1 METEVENRF
10 AWTWSEYVKA
20 LHLDPN
26 LTFRKFCERVHT
38 DRQCIQK
45 WASRRG
51 HSVLRLK
58 KELFAVEP
66 AQDSSPTIP
75 FSKEY
80 LSQRGSIPSFSRVV
94 PIKEPEEALSLLGI
108 SVTFT
113 SGTIVIIKQG
123 TPSGVIKLIQ
133 AYERKDGELCM
144 L

>member
-1 METEVENRF
+1 MEPEAENRF

-26 LTFRKFCERVHT
+26 LTLRKFCERVHT
-38 DRQCIQK
+38 DRQCMQK

-58 KELFAVEP
+58 KELLAVE
-66 AQDSSPTIP
+66 AGQNSIPTTP
-75 FSKEY
+75 FSKEC
-80 LSQRGSIPSFSRVV
+80 LSERSSTPSFSRVV
-94 PIKEPEEALSLLGI
+94 PIKEPEETLSLLGI

-113 SGTIVIIKQG
+113 SGTLVTIKQG